1 MNHSICNPMSVLSFS
16 NRRLVTRSIVV
27 SLTLLAAIG
36 CSSLSPNRGSD
47 GKIRIDR
54 VDSKNA
60 LIGQTQVAAVA
71 DGVRISGSLRKTF
84 QRRGRIPGHLHI
96 ELLAAD
102 GTILES
108 SVVRYHRRFAKSGR
122 AYFTQTLAVRPDTVN
137 AVRLVHH
144 GLGDQHG

>member
-1 MNHSICNPMSVLSFS
+1 MNHSISNPMLVLRLSS
-16 NRRLVTRSIVV
+16 QRLVTRGILV

-36 CSSLSPNRGSD
+36 CSSLSPNLASN
-47 GKIRIDR
+47 GKVGIER
-54 VDSKNA
+54 VDSNNVI
-60 LIGQTQVAAVA
+60 IGQTQVAAVA
-71 DGVRISGSLRKTF
+71 DGVRISGSVRKTF
-84 QRRGRIPGHLHI
+84 QQRGQIPGHLHI

-122 AYFTQTLAVRPDTVN
+122 AYFTQTLAVRPDNVN

-144 GLGDQHG
+144 GLGDPHS